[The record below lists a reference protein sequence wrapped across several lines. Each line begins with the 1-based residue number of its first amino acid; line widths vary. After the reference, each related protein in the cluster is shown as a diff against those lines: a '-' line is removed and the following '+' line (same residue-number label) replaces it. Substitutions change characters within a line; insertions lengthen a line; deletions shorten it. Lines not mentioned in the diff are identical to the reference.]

1 MLQRPLSAASGCT
14 QAHSAV
20 LLRLPHNTVAIYGI
34 RSVTQYFCCTG
45 DRRVAGGAATERIS
59 ARSRSIQ
66 LPIELLSPGVASPD
80 PLRARHT
87 AALIA
92 MKLRVR
98 GACPALASTVAFAYC
113 DLAGAG
119 PRALMALE
127 PPAGCSMV
135 ATELDVE
142 GLPAV
147 SRAFATQHG
156 RSAPLELVTFA
167 DSSGTPKQSL
177 LLLLAPVPE
186 EHQTAVAAA
195 IFDFLKQPAG
205 AHSAPAALASAT
217 LTERGGAAG
226 PTSRLVVAA
235 AMRFPASQAGPTVC
249 AVAYNGA
256 AAAGLPSLPPDTTVS
271 DGMLASLLHFCRAG
285 GLPTLALLAPG
296 YRVRLPGSAVDDEAV
311 AVRFHVFAVRSP
323 GVVLTTRVAGGLPPC
338 GERVHGAGLLLFAGR
353 REATRQAC
361 GVAQHIRRSQR
372 HVLVKGRHTLYGLA
386 H

>member
-1 MLQRPLSAASGCT
+1 MQSLYRRREGGC
-14 QAHSAV
+14 A
-20 LLRLPHNTVAIYGI
+20 
-34 RSVTQYFCCTG
+34 
-45 DRRVAGGAATERIS
+45 AGGAATERIS

-66 LPIELLSPGVASPD
+66 LLAELRKPASH
-80 PLRARHT
+80 PLTRCVRGT
-87 AALIA
+87 SLPRVG

-167 DSSGTPKQSL
+167 DSSGAPKQSL

-205 AHSAPAALASAT
+205 AHSAPNALASAA
-217 LTERGGAAG
+217 LTEPCGAAG
-226 PTSRLVVAA
+226 PSSRLLVAA
-235 AMRFPASQAGPTVC
+235 AMRFPASQAEPTVC

-311 AVRFHVFAVRSP
+311 AVRLQCPLCCVRCALS
-323 GVVLTTRVAGGLPPC
+323 
-338 GERVHGAGLLLFAGR
+338 
-353 REATRQAC
+353 
-361 GVAQHIRRSQR
+361 
-372 HVLVKGRHTLYGLA
+372 
-386 H
+386 

>member
-1 MLQRPLSAASGCT
+1 
-14 QAHSAV
+14 
-20 LLRLPHNTVAIYGI
+20 
-34 RSVTQYFCCTG
+34 
-45 DRRVAGGAATERIS
+45 
-59 ARSRSIQ
+59 
-66 LPIELLSPGVASPD
+66 
-80 PLRARHT
+80 
-87 AALIA
+87 

-167 DSSGTPKQSL
+167 DSSGKPHASL

-195 IFDFLKQPAG
+195 IFEFLKQPAG
-205 AHSAPAALASAT
+205 APSAPCSLASAA
-217 LTERGGAAG
+217 LTMPGCAAG
-226 PTSRLVVAA
+226 PTSRLVVTA
-235 AMRFPASQAGPTVC
+235 AMRFPASQGEPTVC
-249 AVAYNGA
+249 AVAFNGA

-311 AVRFHVFAVRSP
+311 AVRWQCLLSVCSP
-323 GVVLTTRVAGGLPPC
+323 GFALTTRAAGGLPPR
-338 GERVHGAGLLLFAGR
+338 GERVPGAGLLLFAGR
-353 REATRQAC
+353 RKTARQA
-361 GVAQHIRRSQR
+361 GGMAQHIRRRQR
-372 HVLVKGRHTLYGLA
+372 HVLVTRRRGRR
-386 H
+386 